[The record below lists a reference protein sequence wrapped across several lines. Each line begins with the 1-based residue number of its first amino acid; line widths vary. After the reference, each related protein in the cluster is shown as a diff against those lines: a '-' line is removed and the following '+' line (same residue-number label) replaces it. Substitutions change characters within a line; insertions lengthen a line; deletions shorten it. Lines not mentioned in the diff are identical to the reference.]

1 MSPGWQVEERF
12 GPAAELHASWP
23 SADRLPD
30 ARAVARCHPTG
41 HTLVLGSAQADSV
54 ADPVGTARAG
64 VGVARR
70 RTGGG
75 AVLVAPRDPVWIDA
89 WVPVGDPL
97 WEEDVSRAFAW
108 LGAVWQSA
116 LRSLGV
122 HDPSVRGAEPSRT
135 RWSPLICFG
144 GVGAGE
150 VTVDGRK
157 IVGLAQ
163 RRVRSGVW
171 FQGAC
176 AIRWD
181 PTTLLDC
188 LTIPTGQRAEAAEG
202 LTVAAVGV
210 ADLDWGDRPV
220 PGGDAIYAA
229 FLAHLP

>member
-1 MSPGWQVEERF
+1 MSAGWQVEERF
-12 GPAAELHASWP
+12 GRAAELHASWP
-23 SADRLPD
+23 WADRAPEG
-30 ARAVARCHPTG
+30 RAVARCHPTG
-41 HTLVLGSAQADSV
+41 HTLVLGSAQPDSV
-54 ADPVGTARAG
+54 ADPVGAAKARVA
-64 VGVARR
+64 VARR

-75 AVLVAPRDPVWIDA
+75 AVLVTPRDPVWIDV
-89 WVPVGDPL
+89 WVPAGDPL

-116 LRSLGV
+116 LRSLGL
-122 HDPSVRGAEPSRT
+122 HDLWVRGTQPCRT

-144 GVGAGE
+144 GVGTGE

-188 LTIPTGQRAEAAEG
+188 LAIPTELRAEGADG
-202 LTVAAVGV
+202 LTAAAVGV
-210 ADLDWGDRPV
+210 ADLDWGDRAV